1 MFHTLIQRFKKSRPR
16 QRAWSWGLVAVLTAA
31 LLGGCGGQQADTTAQ
46 SDNGEVVIGLTDAEG
61 DFLNYA
67 VDVVSIELTRA
78 DGLTVETLPLNSRID
93 FAQYV
98 DLTEFIT
105 TATIPTGTYTRARLR
120 LDYSDADVQ
129 VEVDGVP
136 TPATLVDSDGDP
148 ITTLEVAV
156 RLDDRNSLRI
166 APGVPAHLTLDF
178 DLNASNEVDTSQT
191 PPVVTVEPVLLADI
205 DLQAPKPHRLRG
217 LLDWVDPETQTLS
230 LAMRP
235 LLHNQGNFGHL
246 KAQTDAD
253 TLFEINGVSYQGE
266 AGLAALAELPQGTW
280 TIVFGLPSVTQRNF
294 LAHEVYAGSSV
305 AGSEH
310 DSIAGI
316 IVGREGDRLTV
327 DAKAIVGANGRLA
340 FHRRLSVQLA
350 DDTPVSRQGSSA
362 EFGKDDLS
370 VGQAIYAIGTM
381 TSEGLADLIQ
391 VRMIYS
397 DAGGE
402 VVSANDGEL
411 VINLHDINSRPATAF
426 DFSGTGLSPEQDAD
440 ASQYQIDPAGLPLD
454 GLAWLEPVRVRGFV
468 SPWGSAPA
476 DFQAWTIS
484 DFGSLPAGMAITWPE
499 GTAAPFSSLSS
510 EQLVV
515 DLSDSRRHHL
525 RRRHIITDLTDFD
538 SAPTLVAS
546 EQGRHLFAI
555 RQRDSV
561 QVYGHFDDFSAALN
575 EALDGATGVAKIYA
589 QGHFDNASVT
599 LSADLIGVIL
609 KPLTP

>member
-1 MFHTLIQRFKKSRPR
+1 MFQQRLSRSRPLR
-16 QRAWSWGLVAVLTAA
+16 RIGSWILAAGLITA
-31 LLGGCGGQQADTTAQ
+31 LLSGCGGQQADTPTQ
-46 SDNGEVVIGLTDAEG
+46 SDNGEVIIGLTDAEG
-61 DFLNYA
+61 DFLNYS

-136 TPATLVDSDGDP
+136 TPATLIDSDGDP

-156 RLDDRNSLRI
+156 RLDERSSLRI
-166 APGVPAHLTLDF
+166 VPGVPAHLTLDF

-205 DLQAPKPHRLRG
+205 DQQAPKPHRLRG
-217 LLDWVDPETQTLS
+217 LLETVDVAQQQLN
-230 LAMRP
+230 LAIRP
-235 LLHNQGNFGHL
+235 LLHDKGNFGHL
-246 KAQTDAD
+246 DARTDAD
-253 TLFEINGVSYQGE
+253 TLFEIDGVGYQGE
-266 AGLAALAELPQGTW
+266 AGLTALAQLPQGTW
-280 TIVFGLPSVTQRNF
+280 TIIFGQPNRTQRSF

-316 IVGREGDRLTV
+316 IVGREGDLLTV
-327 DAKAIVGANGRLA
+327 DAKAIVGADGRLA
-340 FHRRLSVQLA
+340 FHRRLNVQLA
-350 DDTPVSRQGSSA
+350 DDTRVSRQGSSA

-381 TSEGLADLIQ
+381 TDTGLTDLIL
-391 VRMIYS
+391 VRMVYS

-402 VVSANDGEL
+402 VVSTNDGEL
-411 VINLHDINSRPATAF
+411 VINLHDINSRPAAVF

-440 ASQYQIDPAGLPLD
+440 ASQYQIDPAGLSLD
-454 GLAWLEPVRVRGFV
+454 GLAWLEPVRIRGFV

-476 DFQAWTIS
+476 DFQARTIS
-484 DFGSLPAGMAITWPE
+484 DFGDLPADLTITWPDA
-499 GTAAPFSSLSS
+499 TATPFSSLSS

-515 DLSDSRRHHL
+515 DLTGSSRHHL
-525 RRRHIITDLTDFD
+525 RRRHIITDLTLFD
-538 SAPTLVAS
+538 SAPTLMAS
-546 EQGRHLFAI
+546 DEGRLLFAI
-555 RQRDSV
+555 RQHGSIQLYR
-561 QVYGHFDDFSAALN
+561 HFDDFSAALN
-575 EALDGATGVAKIYA
+575 KAMNGATSVAKIYA

-599 LSADLIGVIL
+599 FSADLIGVTL